1 MVQVDLITGFLGAGK
16 TTFLRKYVRWLN
28 KKGQRVCILE
38 NDFGAVNVDAMLL
51 QDLLS
56 ENCDIETI
64 SGGCD
69 CDTHQRRMRTKLIAL
84 AMQGFDRV
92 LVEPSG
98 IFDVDEF
105 YDVLRDDPLDR
116 WYTLGNVI
124 AIVDALLEQDLSP
137 QGEYLLAS
145 ESATAGLV
153 LMSRCQLAA
162 PGQAEATLDHLNRAL
177 ESCRCSRR
185 FGPGDALCKP
195 WQELTEA
202 DMQRLDSCGHRQAS
216 YVKLHFDEHEAFTS
230 LYFLELH
237 LSLPRLQAITKEL
250 FADPACG
257 HILRVKGFLQTADG
271 WQELNA
277 TRDTQTVQP
286 LLTGQEVLIII
297 GEKLSRPAIE
307 AHIGQKTAD
316 ELDR

>member
-16 TTFLRKYVRWLN
+16 TTFLRKYVHWLN
-28 KKGQRVCILE
+28 ARGQRVCILE
-38 NDFGAVNVDAMLL
+38 NDFGAVNVDVMLL
-51 QDLLS
+51 QDLLGD
-56 ENCDIETI
+56 NCDIETI

-69 CDTHQRRMRTKLIAL
+69 CDTHQRRMRTKLISL

-105 YDVLRDDPLDR
+105 YDVLRDELLDR

-124 AIVDALLEQDLSP
+124 AIVDALLETQLSP

-145 ESATAGLV
+145 EAASAGMV

-162 PGQAEATLDHLNRAL
+162 PGQAEATLAHLNRAL
-177 ESCRCSRR
+177 EACQCARR
-185 FGPGDALCKP
+185 FAADTDALCKP
-195 WQELTEA
+195 WDALTDA
-202 DMQRLDSCGHRQAS
+202 DMQRLDSCGHCQAS
-216 YVKLHFDEHEAFTS
+216 YVKLHFDEHKVFTS
-230 LYFLELH
+230 LYFMELH
-237 LSLPRLQAITKEL
+237 LTLPQLQDAARAL

-257 HILRVKGFLQTADG
+257 HILRIKGFLQTADS
-271 WQELNA
+271 WCELNA
-277 TRDTQTVQP
+277 TRDTMHVEAIP
-286 LLTGQEVLIII
+286 DGQEVLIII
-297 GEKLSRPAIE
+297 GEELDRSAIE

-316 ELDR
+316 QE